1 MTDSPK
7 GTPAAE
13 SAAPQ
18 AVSRRRLFGAVG
30 AGAVLAGAGAVI
42 GRVTA
47 DESSGTD
54 HADVVAFRGEHQAG
68 ITTPAQDRMHFVAFD
83 VTTKSRDQLITL
95 LQTWTAMA
103 ERMTAGQEA
112 TEDGA
117 TGDGPYAPPSDTGE
131 GLDLAPSQLT
141 LTIG

>member
-1 MTDSPK
+1 MTDSPE

-13 SAAPQ
+13 NAAPH

-47 DESSGTD
+47 DESSGAD

-68 ITTPAQDRMHFVAFD
+68 ITTPAQDRMHFV
-83 VTTKSRDQLITL
+83 VTSK
-95 LQTWTAMA
+95 
-103 ERMTAGQEA
+103 A
-112 TEDGA
+112 TN
-117 TGDGPYAPPSDTGE
+117 
-131 GLDLAPSQLT
+131 
-141 LTIG
+141 